1 MTTNNLSSHSL
12 DLDTEEVAREVEQWV
27 KDTVFGTF
35 RKKGVVIGLSGGIDS
50 SVSAAICVN
59 ALGKER
65 VFGLFTPEKECDAE
79 TNDLGKLI
87 ADHLGVVAVK
97 EDITPILDGAGCY
110 KRRNEAIRM
119 TIEDFKDNWGSK
131 VVLPNVLESDRLS
144 ISSIVVEDDDGNQIK
159 KRMKMKSYLQVVAAS
174 NFKQRSRKMMEYY
187 HAERLNYAVVGTPN
201 KLEYELGFFVK
212 NGDGAADIK
221 PIAHLYKKQVYDL
234 GRYYQLPEEILT
246 RPSTTD
252 TYSLPQSQ
260 EEFYFSLPFEKMD
273 LSLYAYN
280 NGFSTLDLAKT
291 LGLSED
297 QAKRIYR
304 DIEGKKKVASFL
316 GRPPVSFTG

>member
-1 MTTNNLSSHSL
+1 MTNDQLSSQSL
-12 DLDTEEVAREVEQWV
+12 DIDPEEVAREVEQWV

-87 ADHLGVVAVK
+87 ADHLEVVAVK
-97 EDITPILDGAGCY
+97 EDITSILDGAGCY
-110 KRRNEAIRM
+110 QRRNDAIRM
-119 TIEDFKDNWGSK
+119 TIEEFKDNWGSK

-144 ISSIVVEDDDGNQIK
+144 ISSIVVEDDEGNQIK
-159 KRMKMKSYLQVVAAS
+159 KRMKMKSYLQVVASS

-221 PIAHLYKKQVYDL
+221 PIAHLYKKQVYEL
-234 GRYYQLPEEILT
+234 GRYYGLPEEILT
-246 RPSTTD
+246 RPPTTD

-280 NGFSTLDLAKT
+280 NGFSPMDLANV

-297 QAKRIYR
+297 KAKRIYR

-316 GRPPVSFTG
+316 GKPPVAFTG